1 VEQRALEW
9 KTSAVAVESSWAVEF
24 DVDGRSR
31 RERVRRSMRMRRTV
45 SKVQGSEGVVGQEEN
60 C

>member
-9 KTSAVAVESSWAVEF
+9 KTAAVAVESSLAVEF

-31 RERVRRSMRMRRTV
+31 RERVRRSIRMWRTV
-45 SKVQGSEGVVGQEEN
+45 SKVQGLEGVVG
-60 C
+60 